1 MDTKMDIDVRK
12 QKMLIDLKELEDEC
26 NMLLSRIDIYRKDL
40 LNVKTEKEAMEFD
53 NTHNLEEGLKIIVLF

>member
-26 NMLLSRIDIYRKDL
+26 NMLLSRIDIYREDL

>member
-1 MDTKMDIDVRK
+1 MDTKMDLDVRK

-26 NMLLSRIDIYRKDL
+26 NMLLSRIDIYREDL